1 MFSLF
6 NSVKSQAGVRCTYEL
21 FIEIGRS
28 EQVVALNK
36 AIAAETDPNRRGE
49 LKKQLP
55 IITWQAYFDG
65 PRKNSLA
72 QPSGLFIFDGD
83 HIANPKEFYREHV
96 ALRTGELGILYA
108 GMTPSCHGIRL
119 VARMR
124 PEFAT
129 IAEAQQWLG
138 NEIGWE
144 CDPACKDLARASY
157 VVPHNYVYLL
167 DRRVFDDDRYCE
179 EPQATK
185 QPTSAPTAVAAE
197 HVDCRVAPLH
207 SAPRNDV
214 PADSRHCEGGTTEAI
229 HMSSDSDCHRTC
241 GLIRSARND
250 VPDDSLTFKGIPLA
264 AIAYEWLVRNGGE
277 PVEGERNDRL
287 FKLALRLRHITDF
300 NEAALLAVMPNYG
313 LPESEMRTLI
323 HSACT
328 AKRGKRPKDLDAVL
342 AALSSPADTDEPLPL
357 DAPLN
362 VLPPLPPLF
371 KQVAA
376 VAPADFVAASM
387 LCMLPIVGTLGS
399 KLRAEYLDGRMHSP
413 TFLVSLDAPMASGK
427 SFTERLVSQ
436 LMGPIRERD
445 AEVYRQ
451 EMEYNIK
458 VNELKVTHTKLTAE
472 NRDKLLGKRPNGIVR
487 LVPPTISVTKLLMRM
502 ANARGLHVFSF
513 SEEIDTVTK
522 SLKNGY
528 SNYSDL
534 MRIAFDN
541 GYYGQDYASADT
553 FSGVVKTYFN
563 ALYVGTPKVM
573 RRFFPDV
580 EDGLVSRVCFVML
593 PDQFGKPMP
602 VWTEMKEKDR
612 EEVQRQ
618 LQRLDEVSLIGNV
631 VQPDHVMDLTFLNR
645 DLKRWLTEQQEE
657 AVRTNDRTRDVFC
670 RRSAVVGFRAGML
683 AWFLYGEKNTPMNRK
698 RTMAFARWVANQ
710 MLTQHLLRF
719 EIDGTGSNVNHWEE
733 VFAQLPN
740 EFNREDVQKLLKAN
754 GVNTPLRMVLYK
766 WRLLGCI
773 VPMEQEGGQKILR
786 FKKAA

>member
-1 MFSLF
+1 MFFSLF

-28 EQVVALNK
+28 EQVAGLCK
-36 AIAAETDPNRRGE
+36 AIAVETDPNRRGE

-55 IITWQAYFDG
+55 IITWQAYFEG
-65 PRKNSLA
+65 PRKNDLA

-83 HIANPKEFYREHV
+83 HIANPKDFYHEHV
-96 ALRTGELGILYA
+96 ARRTAELGILYA
-108 GMTPSCHGIRL
+108 GMTPSCHGLRL

-124 PEFAT
+124 PEFNS

-144 CDPACKDLARASY
+144 CDPQCKDLARASY

-167 DRRVFDDDRYCE
+167 DPHVFDDE
-179 EPQATK
+179 
-185 QPTSAPTAVAAE
+185 
-197 HVDCRVAPLH
+197 
-207 SAPRNDV
+207 
-214 PADSRHCEGGTTEAI
+214 RHCEAPLGDSHHREAC
-229 HMSSDSDCHRTC
+229 SDDATRRLFDRGEKIYTDGDKCLS
-241 GLIRSARND
+241 
-250 VPDDSLTFKGIPLA
+250 FKGIPLT
-264 AIAYEWLVRNGGE
+264 AIAHEWLVRNGGE

-300 NEAALLAVMPNYG
+300 NEATLLAVMPRYG

-342 AALSSPADTDEPLPL
+342 AALASPAEADEPLPL

-376 VAPADFVAASM
+376 VAPADFVTASM

-427 SFTERLVSQ
+427 SFTERLVNQ

-513 SEEIDTVTK
+513 SEEIDTVSK

-541 GYYGQDYASADT
+541 GFYGQDYASADT
-553 FSGVVKTYFN
+553 FSGVVQTYFN

-580 EDGLVSRVCFVML
+580 EDGLVSRVCFVTY
-593 PDQFGKPMP
+593 PDQFGKPIP
-602 VWTEMKEKDR
+602 VWRAYRPDDY
-612 EEVQRQ
+612 EELTRQ
-618 LQRLDEVSLIGNV
+618 IERLDCVSVVGEV
-631 VQPDHVMDLTFLNR
+631 VQPEHVMQLDFLNR
-645 DLKRWLTEQQEE
+645 AMGKWVAGQQKE

-670 RRSAVVGFRAGML
+670 RRSSVVGFRAGML
-683 AWFLYGEKNTPMNRK
+683 AWYLYGERDTPSNRK
-698 RTMAFARWVANQ
+698 RTVAFAQWVANQ

-719 EIDGTGSNVNHWEE
+719 EIKGSGSNVNRWDDLLRQMP
-733 VFAQLPN
+733 A
-740 EFNREDVQKLLKAN
+740 EFSRDELQSALRAHNVA
-754 GVNTPLRMVLYK
+754 TPLRNVIYCWRVLG
-766 WRLLGCI
+766 LVADVVVDG
-773 VPMEQEGGQKILR
+773 E
-786 FKKAA
+786 KKVSRYRKT